1 MHIDPY
7 ALQATLALII
17 LAIAGLVGVVIADL
31 ANDPRIKRRRRR

>member
-17 LAIAGLVGVVIADL
+17 LAIAALVGIAVADW
-31 ANDPRIKRRRRR
+31 PRDWKRRRR